1 MFVLAT
7 TLGEGVVTVV
17 LSLLVGVVFGCEV
30 VDFLAVLSLEV
41 EGVIN

>member
-1 MFVLAT
+1 MLFLAT
-7 TLGEGVVTVV
+7 TLGEGVVV
-17 LSLLVGVVFGCEV
+17 LSLLVGVVFCCGV